1 MAPANELADE
11 LVVVVCAPFVDA
23 FVVPY
28 AGGEPPCT
36 YFNAASSI
44 CIPYVAL

>member
-1 MAPANELADE
+1 MAPANELADV
-11 LVVVVCAPFVDA
+11 LVVVVCAPFVDG

-28 AGGEPPCT
+28 AGGEPRT